1 MCLPPKLDQLVET
14 IRRHLQDV
22 LYVAA
27 TCLPRS
33 NCVDALSKRNFSRS
47 FVKFN
52 YDFHFRIKSVH
63 VKGFMI
69 LRIGDKS
76 GPIRPYREPTF
87 LRYPDWG
94 DTRWDSTTAEHQWS
108 I

>member
-1 MCLPPKLDQLVET
+1 LDQLVET

-47 FVKFN
+47 FLKFN

-63 VKGFMI
+63 VKGLMI

-76 GPIRPYREPTF
+76 NRTEPTL